1 MICTEIS
8 AADVPL
14 AKNYQLMFGLHRIM
28 SLSWFAQNYPQMYSL
43 ACIMFSQQR
52 TATAKGHCRRKL
64 ALQRV
69 NNIYKETL

>member
-43 ACIMFSQQR
+43 ACVMFSQQR
-52 TATAKGHCRRKL
+52 TASWYVRVYILLRTAS
-64 ALQRV
+64 AAF
-69 NNIYKETL
+69 

>member
-43 ACIMFSQQR
+43 ACVMFSQQR
-52 TATAKGHCRRKL
+52 TASCYVRVYILLRTAS
-64 ALQRV
+64 AAF
-69 NNIYKETL
+69 